1 MFSLFMLIQL
11 KRNEVFMKLKY
22 VAWIIRET
30 KEDENTKQDKI
41 TEETSFISMPTE
53 QSLFEEIEVNE
64 EKHELVQK
72 YLQNKFAF
80 AGNLLRP
87 AAAKSLALSLNLLI
101 SYSLQLVCLPSF
113 WLFLQS

>member
-1 MFSLFMLIQL
+1 
-11 KRNEVFMKLKY
+11 MKLKY
-22 VAWIIRET
+22 VAWIIGET

-72 YLQNKFAF
+72 YLQNKFSF
-80 AGNLLRP
+80 AGNLRLSASGKSYNLYRGDVDTKMEEIEVEKDFLTKL
-87 AAAKSLALSLNLLI
+87 AKVSE
-101 SYSLQLVCLPSF
+101 VPF
-113 WLFLQS
+113 